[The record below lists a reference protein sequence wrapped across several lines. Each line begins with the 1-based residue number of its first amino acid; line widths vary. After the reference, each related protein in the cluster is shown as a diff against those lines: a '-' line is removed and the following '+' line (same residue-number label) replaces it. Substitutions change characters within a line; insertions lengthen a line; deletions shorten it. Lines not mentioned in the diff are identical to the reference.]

1 MGALRSR
8 IGLALVLL
16 LGCNKPRAIAIE
28 EAGPP
33 RESWTIP
40 HRVAGTWTGEGSVT
54 WEAIVVHPG
63 MSHADLLRLARLLH
77 AEKPKTFF
85 DLYDDDAEIPALIAA
100 QGNDDAL
107 PKKWREAHAVGT
119 VAGTV
124 SSGEA
129 GLEVRELELIEWK
142 SFRTTKL

>member
-1 MGALRSR
+1 MGALRLA
-8 IGLALVLL
+8 LALVLL
-16 LGCNKPRAIAIE
+16 LGCRKQQVVAPE
-28 EAGPP
+28 DAGPP
-33 RESWTIP
+33 RETWSIP
-40 HRVAGTWTGEGSVT
+40 HRVAGTWTGEGGVN

-77 AEKPKTFF
+77 QTKPKTFF
-85 DLYDDDAEIPALIAA
+85 DVYDDDAELPALIAA

-107 PKKWREAHAVGT
+107 PKKWREAHALGT

-124 SSGEA
+124 TVSDG
-129 GLEVRELELIEWK
+129 GLEIREIQLFEWR